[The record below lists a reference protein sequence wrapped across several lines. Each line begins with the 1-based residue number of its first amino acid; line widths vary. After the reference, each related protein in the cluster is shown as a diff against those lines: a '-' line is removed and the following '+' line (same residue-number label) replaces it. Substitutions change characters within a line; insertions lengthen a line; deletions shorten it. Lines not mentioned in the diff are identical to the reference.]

1 MNPNQEIDTQ
11 QDGQV
16 SKCSLCFDINHIQRL
31 NGILVFPE
39 ETLKEA
45 LTFM

>member
-16 SKCSLCFDINHIQRL
+16 SKCSLCFDINHTQRL
-31 NGILVFPE
+31 NGILAFLE
-39 ETLKEA
+39 ETLKRA